1 DEEEPIDILDID
13 NTVVLEK
20 QIERINK
27 IKNERNE
34 EEVKEMLSKV
44 TESAKNNET
53 NILAA
58 AVDAARVRA
67 TIGEISD
74 AIEEVSGKY
83 KTVIRTERGIYST
96 NFSEEGE
103 FSEVIEM
110 TDEFLENEGHGQNIL
125 IAKMEQDGHDRGAKV
140 IASSFADLG
149 IDVDF

>member
-1 DEEEPIDILDID
+1 MNKNQLDEEEPIDILDID

-74 AIEEVSGKY
+74 AIDRK
-83 KTVIRTERGIYST
+83 ST
-96 NFSEEGE
+96 RLN
-103 FSEVIEM
+103 
-110 TDEFLENEGHGQNIL
+110 
-125 IAKMEQDGHDRGAKV
+125 
-140 IASSFADLG
+140 SSHVAISYAVFCLKKKKK
-149 IDVDF
+149 